1 MKASAMS
8 KIIKFLSVILCFILL
23 VPSLSAIFSF
33 ADEGS
38 GERTL
43 HVMAGGEGDGSD
55 SASPLSDIGEAFLLL
70 AEDGGRIVVHGKY
83 ELSSSSL
90 HDDTWGAFVE
100 PEHTEKITVCGSDAF
115 LVCKE
120 NYRYYMSGPT
130 TFESI
135 GFSGSGFAYSA

>member
-70 AEDGGRIVVHGKY
+70 AEDG
-83 ELSSSSL
+83 
-90 HDDTWGAFVE
+90 
-100 PEHTEKITVCGSDAF
+100 
-115 LVCKE
+115 
-120 NYRYYMSGPT
+120 
-130 TFESI
+130 
-135 GFSGSGFAYSA
+135 